1 LNRQNDDPVSHEF
14 SYKLAKI
21 NGGLGHYGEITV
33 VVEARHADEPTI
45 VEAYTGAG
53 WERQGYAHTI
63 PDKGFDDW
71 KSAIRMGI
79 EYALR
84 RLDEQSIRVTV
95 KEATG
100 LITDTNAT
108 ILAYAASRALLENL
122 PNLESQTEKDRFEQ
136 LVFSSFNYE
145 DSAQLDLEQFQLIG
159 QLRQKSPYR
168 VQANG

>member
-1 LNRQNDDPVSHEF
+1 MSHAF
-14 SYKLAKI
+14 SYKLAKMK
-21 NGGLGHYGEITV
+21 GGLGHYGEITV
-33 VVEARHADEPTI
+33 VVEARLADEPTI
-45 VEAYTGAG
+45 VEAYSGTG

-84 RLDEQSIRVTV
+84 RLEEQSIRVTV

-159 QLRQKSPYR
+159 QLRPKSPYR